1 MTTSAALTA
10 PAWNPAFDGTAGST
24 TADAN
29 PELASAIKMAAA
41 AALKA
46 EVPSAS
52 NIRIQLSSTAEGVPP
67 TSERALYDHFGF
79 VDVSAKACT
88 RAGSIAMEG
97 KYNANTGELM
107 FVDFTRN

>member
-1 MTTSAALTA
+1 MPTSPVLTA

-24 TADAN
+24 TTDAN
-29 PELASAIKMAAA
+29 PALASAIKMAAA
-41 AALKA
+41 AALKT

-79 VDVSAKACT
+79 VDVNAMAST

-97 KYNANTGELM
+97 RYNTNSGELM
-107 FVDFTRN
+107 FVDFTRS